1 MRVFIAVDPTRIR
14 ARAQSYLW
22 VMIACTALGA
32 HTARAEPSG
41 PADNWGGASDH
52 AWISFGIGMGAN
64 VIRLR
69 PAAGMAV
76 CMTPGLIREIHDYY
90 KPSPGTRH
98 GLFSRRDLL
107 SDAVGCGL
115 GYLSA
120 DGVRWAITGRSLTF
134 SARF

>member
-1 MRVFIAVDPTRIR
+1 MTRDTRLIR

-22 VMIACTALGA
+22 GMIACTALGA

-41 PADNWGGASDH
+41 PADNWGGMRAHVGLS
-52 AWISFGIGMGAN
+52 AGMGMIGN
-64 VIRLR
+64 VLQLR
-69 PAAGMAV
+69 PRTAFLGCLGV
-76 CMTPGLIREIHDYY
+76 GVLKEVGDYY

-98 GLFSRRDLL
+98 GLFSRRDLV